1 MTDKS
6 KLEDEQKKRVAAVQ
20 KDLLEKLPSNHPL
33 RDDARK
39 RGVTFMAISQRPVS
53 ATAFDDPATAA
64 AWRFEISNLKSE
76 II

>member
-1 MTDKS
+1 LTDKS

-20 KDLLEKLPSNHPL
+20 KGLLEKLPSNHPL

-39 RGVTFMAISQRPVS
+39 RG
-53 ATAFDDPATAA
+53 
-64 AWRFEISNLKSE
+64 